1 MRARRSALIAYTTA
15 AAASRR
21 RVCYC
26 IRRGNI
32 TTSSS
37 SSSSETKSQVTN
49 RSSRGPGQAW
59 LRAITTW
66 IDTREPLQDIG
77 RHWNR
82 KRSFHR
88 LILFHRG
95 LVRLSVSF
103 MSSGSPPAPHIS
115 KAKLRKLAGYERCAL
130 LWHRSPIPLPS
141 SLPGSAI
148 SMMRRHK
155 MGTASSSSSSSAA
168 ATAAA
173 QTALGN

>member
-1 MRARRSALIAYTTA
+1 M
-15 AAASRR
+15 
-21 RVCYC
+21 
-26 IRRGNI
+26 
-32 TTSSS
+32 
-37 SSSSETKSQVTN
+37 
-49 RSSRGPGQAW
+49 
-59 LRAITTW
+59 
-66 IDTREPLQDIG
+66 QDIG

-103 MSSGSPPAPHIS
+103 MSSGSPPTPHIS

-155 MGTASSSSSSSAA
+155 MGTASSSLLCHRRSTNSVGELIDWSRRSQKRNLFQRAGERERA
-168 ATAAA
+168 SERASVIGA
-173 QTALGN
+173 